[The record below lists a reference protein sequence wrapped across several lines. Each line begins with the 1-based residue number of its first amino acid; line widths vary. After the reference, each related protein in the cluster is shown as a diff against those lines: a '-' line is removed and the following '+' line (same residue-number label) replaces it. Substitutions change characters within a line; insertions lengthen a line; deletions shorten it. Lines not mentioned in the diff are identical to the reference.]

1 MKLIIIML
9 CVPLCFSCA
18 RKSLPKQANFNETV
32 TSPPAT
38 ALALKDLKKDTN
50 VMLTLTFGGRPADQ
64 DLQIQFLDNSG
75 KIVFDGTWH
84 ELKEKMNSESCSSV
98 YSMVDDFN
106 DTLTL
111 SCDNKI
117 DFSKVRSAR
126 ATNSSGRTRYAT
138 SVSAV
143 QVYDDMMQ
151 VFVPLL

>member
-1 MKLIIIML
+1 MKLL
-9 CVPLCFSCA
+9 LTTLSLALSFACA
-18 RKSLPKQANFNETV
+18 RKSLPKQPNFNETIV
-32 TSPPAT
+32 SPPAK
-38 ALALKDLKKDTN
+38 ALTLTELKKDTN

-64 DLQIQFLDNSG
+64 DLQIQFLDQKG

-84 ELKEKMNSESCSSV
+84 ELKEKMNSESCSSI

-111 SCDNKI
+111 SCDNEI
-117 DFSKVRSAR
+117 DFTEVNSAR
-126 ATNSSGRTRYAT
+126 ATNSDGRTRYAT
-138 SVSAV
+138 SVTAV